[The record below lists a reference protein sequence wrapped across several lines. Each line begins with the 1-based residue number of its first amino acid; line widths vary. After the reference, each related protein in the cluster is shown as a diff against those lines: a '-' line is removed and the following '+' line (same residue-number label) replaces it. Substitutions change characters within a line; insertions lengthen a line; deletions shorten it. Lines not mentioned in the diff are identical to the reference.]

1 MLSHDIN
8 WFELIL
14 LQEQKM
20 IDLSDDLIKKLND
33 LKKHIFFEILELAG
47 RVFII
52 VDYDESVVIGKRG
65 FLPEEKERGLV
76 LVFNSKMKF
85 NWDNDAIT
93 ATLVFGN
100 TPEKCYI
107 PINTIAG
114 VFSPDLRIQLAVPVF
129 RFKTEKDSLLLHQ
142 SDKENKKCNMEN
154 VIDITKLR
162 KKK

>member
-20 IDLSDDLIKKLND
+20 IDLSDDLIKKLNA

-129 RFKTEKDSLLLHQ
+129 RFKIEKDSLLLHQ

>member
-20 IDLSDDLIKKLND
+20 IDLSDDLIKKLNA

>member
-1 MLSHDIN
+1 MEI
-8 WFELIL
+8 
-14 LQEQKM
+14 
-20 IDLSDDLIKKLND
+20 SDDLIKRLND
-33 LKKHIFFEILELAG
+33 LKKYTFFEIIELAG

-85 NWDNDAIT
+85 SWDNDGIS

-100 TPEKCYI
+100 SAEKCYI
-107 PINTIAG
+107 PVSAIAG
-114 VFSPDLRIQLAVPVF
+114 VFSPDLRIQLTTPI
-129 RFKTEKDSLLLHQ
+129 FKYKIEKEENSLPSSQNLMQ
-142 SDKENKKCNMEN
+142 SKPKKDKIEN
-154 VIDITKLR
+154 VIDIKKLR

>member
-129 RFKTEKDSLLLHQ
+129 RFKTEKDSLLLPQ

>member
-1 MLSHDIN
+1 MIELSE
-8 WFELIL
+8 ELI
-14 LQEQKM
+14 KR
-20 IDLSDDLIKKLND
+20 LNE
-33 LKKHIFFEILELAG
+33 LKKYTFFEILELVG

-52 VDYDESVVIGKRG
+52 VDYDENVVIGKRG

-85 NWDNDAIT
+85 SWDNDAIS

-107 PINTIAG
+107 PINAIAG
-114 VFSPDLRIQLAVPVF
+114 VFSPDLRVQLNVPI
-129 RFKTEKDSLLLHQ
+129 FKLPKEKEKQGDS
-142 SDKENKKCNMEN
+142 SDSPKMEKEKKGK